1 MKTWH
6 TTYRDNHLRLKRVH
20 IGCTIFYALFLL
32 PMLLA
37 LLMQQPINSFF
48 TLLLMVIFC
57 TFPICLHALLAYGA
71 AQKYECSRKVS
82 EMVFA
87 IMLLGFPIGT
97 WLAIYFFLPRTQWQA
112 PDETEAA

>member
-37 LLMQQPINSFF
+37 LLMQQPINSFLTEWLWF
-48 TLLLMVIFC
+48 FC
-57 TFPICLHALLAYGA
+57 
-71 AQKYECSRKVS
+71 
-82 EMVFA
+82 
-87 IMLLGFPIGT
+87 
-97 WLAIYFFLPRTQWQA
+97 
-112 PDETEAA
+112 